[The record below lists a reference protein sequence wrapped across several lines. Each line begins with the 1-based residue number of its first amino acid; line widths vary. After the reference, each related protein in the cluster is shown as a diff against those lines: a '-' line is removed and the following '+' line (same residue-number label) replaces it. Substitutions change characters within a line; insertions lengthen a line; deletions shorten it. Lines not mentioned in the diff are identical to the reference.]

1 MMRRVAQR
9 IFPATPAKARPI
21 QLDILR
27 GVTYHQIFREANLFG
42 GDLVSVGFI
51 LFLAFLLFGPKKLP
65 EIARAI
71 GKSMGELRRA
81 SNELRN
87 SFEEEI
93 RNLDRP
99 SEGASDSAP
108 HYGYNYREPPRE
120 EPESRS

>member
-1 MMRRVAQR
+1 MFDGSLGS
-9 IFPATPAKARPI
+9 IG
-21 QLDILR
+21 L
-27 GVTYHQIFREANLFG
+27 
-42 GDLVSVGFI
+42 I

-65 EIARAI
+65 EIARAL
-71 GKSMGELRRA
+71 GKGMGELRRA

-99 SEGASDSAP
+99 SEGSPDSAP
-108 HYGYNYREPPRE
+108 PYGHNYREPSRE